1 MDFELP
7 KNYWIERDPKGKKL
21 DPEKLKENIDNFL
34 NCHNVMALA
43 TACGDIVRNTPV
55 EYRYKDG
62 ALYFLSEGGQ
72 KFNGL
77 EVNKNVCCAIF
88 DQMSKGICRGL
99 QVTGI
104 AEIIEPENPEYMDFF
119 KFRKISP
126 KYFEKRV
133 PYPIP
138 LIRINIKSFDH
149 FDWAYARSK
158 HHLRQHLDV

>member
-7 KNYWIERDPKGKKL
+7 KNYWIERDPKGNKVE
-21 DPEKLKENIDNFL
+21 PEKLKKNIIDFLEN
-34 NCHNVMALA
+34 HNVMALA

-88 DQMSKGICRGL
+88 DQMSKGICRCRMTFGL
-99 QVTGI
+99 VG
-104 AEIIEPENPEYMDFF
+104 M
-119 KFRKISP
+119 
-126 KYFEKRV
+126 
-133 PYPIP
+133 
-138 LIRINIKSFDH
+138 
-149 FDWAYARSK
+149 
-158 HHLRQHLDV
+158 